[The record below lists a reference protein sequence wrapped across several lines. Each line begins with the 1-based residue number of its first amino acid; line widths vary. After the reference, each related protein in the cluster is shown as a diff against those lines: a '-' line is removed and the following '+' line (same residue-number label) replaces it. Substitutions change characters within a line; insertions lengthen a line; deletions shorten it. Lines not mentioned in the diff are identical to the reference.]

1 MAGARGLNLGA
12 IEFFSL
18 FILFLSIRRISSTEQ
33 KSCPEP
39 GRRRRF
45 SHINLEGIF
54 CGRAE
59 GLFVAGWSTAR
70 LIDPYIDIIF
80 FLGNVGACA
89 GLISW
94 VVMSPLQCDMIVR
107 GITLFFNA
115 ELARTIASSRLV

>member
-18 FILFLSIRRISSTEQ
+18 FNILFLSIRRISSTEQ

-45 SHINLEGIF
+45 SHISLEGIF

-59 GLFVAGWSTAR
+59 GLFVVGWSTDGASIDTVIILAVR
-70 LIDPYIDIIF
+70 LLII
-80 FLGNVGACA
+80 
-89 GLISW
+89 
-94 VVMSPLQCDMIVR
+94 
-107 GITLFFNA
+107 
-115 ELARTIASSRLV
+115 